1 MQSFIWKTGKILIKL
16 WIAKFAKLFYSCAL
30 CALCA
35 FALKIFLKMKV
46 EAVVKNKIK
55 VVKAENRVPRWVL
68 PAVKMSIFLAD
79 GALAFACFALAFIWR
94 EGFPVFSQTAWAWS
108 KEFVPYAG
116 VVFFAVPVR
125 LLMLSSQ
132 RVYRLQGAFSYIAEF
147 IKIFKAVAVGSLLII
162 AFTFLFRGGF
172 AFRDFSYSRGVFLLD
187 FVLALGVFT
196 VFHLGL
202 RYVQT
207 IFRERDINLIP
218 TLIVGTN
225 AEAEQTIR
233 ELKERPDLGYRVIGI
248 IATEEHREKAE
259 NFSVSSVS
267 SAAKNFN
274 NVPVV
279 GTIDDLPDLIRD
291 LEIQEV
297 VITDD
302 KIPSEKFFE
311 AMMQVGR
318 RQKVEFRFAPNLFN
332 VLPQKT
338 SVEQIGVLPMVRLFR
353 EPLSDAERLVK
364 RISDIVISVI
374 AIVLTAPV
382 WIAISIL
389 IKLDSRGSVL
399 FRQERVGMDGRIFLC
414 YKFRTMH
421 AGADENLHREAYRK
435 NIEGATEE
443 ANAGDERNPVFGK
456 VKNDPRV
463 TKIGRFLRRTS
474 LDELPQF
481 LNVLRGEMSVV
492 GARPPI
498 PYEVVEYDLKHRRRL
513 DMKPGITGLW
523 QVSGRNRL
531 TFEEMVK
538 IDLYYIEN
546 WSLWLDLKII
556 LLTLPAI
563 LRGDGAR

>member
-1 MQSFIWKTGKILIKL
+1 
-16 WIAKFAKLFYSCAL
+16 
-30 CALCA
+30 
-35 FALKIFLKMKV
+35 MKA

-55 VVKAENRVPRWVL
+55 IAKAENRVPRWVL
-68 PAVKMSIFLAD
+68 PLVKTAIFLAD
-79 GALAFACFALAFIWR
+79 GFLAFACFALAFAWR
-94 EGFPVFSQTAWAWS
+94 EGEAVFSSTAWAWS

-116 VVFFAVPVR
+116 VVFFAIPVR
-125 LLMLSSQ
+125 LAMLSYQ
-132 RVYRLQGAFSYIAEF
+132 RVYRLQGAFSYVAEF

-187 FVLALGVFT
+187 FAVSLVVFSA
-196 VFHLGL
+196 FHLGL

-207 IFRERDINLIP
+207 IFRKRDINLIP

-225 AEAEQTIR
+225 TEAGQTIR
-233 ELKERPDLGYRVIGI
+233 ELKERPDLGYRVIGVL
-248 IATEEHREKAE
+248 AADDTERHGE
-259 NFSVSSVS
+259 NTKNVSVLSVS
-267 SAAKNFN
+267 SAAKSFSD
-274 NVPVV
+274 VPIV
-279 GTIDDLPDLIRD
+279 GNLNDLSDLIRD

-297 VITDD
+297 IITDD

-311 AMMQVGR
+311 AMMHVGR

-353 EPLSDAERLVK
+353 EPLSEAERLVK
-364 RISDIVISVI
+364 RISDIVISAA
-374 AIVLTAPV
+374 AIVLSAPV

-389 IKLDSRGSVL
+389 VKLDSRGAVL

-435 NIEGATEE
+435 NIEGMEE
-443 ANAGDERNPVFGK
+443 ANAGDDRNPVFGK
-456 VKNDPRV
+456 VRNDPRV
-463 TKIGRFLRRTS
+463 TKIGKFLRRTS

-556 LLTLPAI
+556 LLTLPAV